1 MTSRPTPARLAGQAA
16 EAIRALN
23 HATRGDGLE
32 YPADVYEVVASL
44 KLMEQR
50 LPQLY
55 GQLASFLAA
64 ENEAGRVAHD
74 MGEPSGPYVTET
86 IAALADAKLST
97 AATAEALDAA
107 HNACAGLKRDA
118 DPQFGDPGPSRDA
131 VDREAAD

>member
-1 MTSRPTPARLAGQAA
+1 MTSRPSPARLADQAA

-32 YPADVYEVVASL
+32 YPADVYDVVASL

-55 GQLASFLAA
+55 GQLASFLTA

-74 MGEPSGPYVTET
+74 TGEPSSPYVTET
-86 IAALADAKLST
+86 IAALAAARLSS
-97 AATAEALDAA
+97 AATAEALDDA

-118 DPQFGDPGPSRDA
+118 DLQFGDPGSSRDA
-131 VDREAAD
+131 IDREAGD